1 MALNLNHQT
10 AAEFAARLRTRY
22 LNAEKVECAR
32 IAKWILDHID
42 AGDFTALQVRNAFG
56 LTAGQWTT
64 LKAKMMTMRDN
75 YLAVQAAAGE

>member
-32 IAKWILDHID
+32 IAKWVLDHID

-64 LKAKMMTMRDN
+64 LQTKLTNLRTAYNAVLAAK
-75 YLAVQAAAGE
+75 GE